1 MISNPEIKQVQLNDD
16 YCPVTMLYAGELKT
30 LQQLRAELA
39 VALDDELKKATED
52 STIFSR
58 ELHKLIPQNDG
69 ETDVMYS
76 YRCLMSQD
84 FSSDVLAAREK
95 LFDANN
101 RFASLQKRIRAYTV
115 MPDDIASK
123 VHVGDV
129 ACLRFMDGKNHM
141 FGCPDYKRH
150 LDFTDD
156 SFVSR
161 DWQKEFDSRKACY
174 VQAIEVRP
182 EFRRQG
188 IATKLMRAFEDTAKK
203 DYDLAY
209 AYVKDCNMQ
218 DLLIKLKYENV
229 GSVIRELGYS
239 LYAGVLK

>member
-1 MISNPEIKQVQLNDD
+1 MMANPEIKQVQLNDD
-16 YCPVTMLYAGELKT
+16 YCPVTMLYVGELKT

-39 VALDDELKKATED
+39 VVLEDELNKAKED
-52 STIFSR
+52 SAAFSK
-58 ELHKLIPQNDG
+58 EFHKLIPQNDG
-69 ETDVMYS
+69 ETDVMHS

-95 LFDANN
+95 LFDANR
-101 RFASLQKRIRAYTV
+101 RFQNTKERIRAYTV

-129 ACLRFMDGKNHM
+129 ACLRFMDGKNHL
-141 FGCPDYKRH
+141 FGRPDYKRH
-150 LDFTDD
+150 TDFTDS

-161 DWQKEFDSRKACY
+161 DWLKEFDSKKACY